1 MPVKETL
8 EQLRRDRDDQQAL
21 INQLQDLLVQEKTDH
36 RLTRDSA
43 SVIQDSLTLAT
54 KTTNK
59 INVELINRS
68 NACRQAEDL
77 LAKIA
82 FKSDTLRL
90 HVMQLTEQSN
100 ILIVENQKLRIDI
113 GRLQELVANL

>member
-1 MPVKETL
+1 M
-8 EQLRRDRDDQQAL
+8 RRDRYDQQAL
-21 INQLQDLLVQEKTDH
+21 INQLQDLLAQEKTDY

-68 NACRQAEDL
+68 DASRQAEDL
-77 LAKIA
+77 LAKIT
-82 FKSDTLRL
+82 FKGDILRL